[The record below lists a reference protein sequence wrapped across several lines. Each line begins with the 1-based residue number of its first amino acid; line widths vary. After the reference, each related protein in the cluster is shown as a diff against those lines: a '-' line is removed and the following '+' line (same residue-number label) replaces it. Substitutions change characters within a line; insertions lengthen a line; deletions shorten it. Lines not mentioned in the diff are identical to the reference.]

1 MNFSGLGCGTV
12 MYPEG
17 AALNAAQTLSMFDH
31 VIWSKLRARK
41 LNTWVDLIKA
51 DQKVRDDK

>member
-1 MNFSGLGCGTV
+1 MS
-12 MYPEG
+12 PEA
-17 AALNAAQTLSMFDH
+17 AALNAAQTLSLSDH

-41 LNTWVDLIKA
+41 LNTWIDLIKA